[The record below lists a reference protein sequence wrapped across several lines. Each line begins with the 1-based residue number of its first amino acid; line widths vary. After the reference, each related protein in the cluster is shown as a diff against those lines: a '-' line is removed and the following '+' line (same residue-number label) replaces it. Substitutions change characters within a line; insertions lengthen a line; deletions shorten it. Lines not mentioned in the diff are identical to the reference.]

1 MFDLAMD
8 LEDQVSQMMSEL
20 EQIRDTLAKLM
31 TFSTESLS

>member
-31 TFSTESLS
+31 TLSTESLS